1 MLAKSVADREV
12 VSAAFDAVDTAA
24 EQLAGMDFTCFSVAE
39 LLALQSRRERQ
50 ARIAAS
56 ADHRILAALQNQAT
70 AREMGGKSWPDI
82 LSLRLGISQAQAK
95 ARVQDAE
102 HLGPRHVI
110 GGEVLEPL
118 LPACAEALAAGVITL
133 EHAGHIRDVLRKSE
147 RYTTATDRAEWERT
161 LVGIAAANPPE
172 TVKDVGAE
180 MLYLLDQ
187 DGSGPD
193 LAAHQPGL
201 RLGPQD
207 ADGLH
212 RLSGHVDAEAAAYFK
227 AIESVWAAPGINNPA
242 DTEPLANPTPNP
254 LDPDEPPE
262 MDAAQR
268 QAEAA
273 ERDTRSPARRSH
285 DAFKT
290 MCRDILM
297 SKRLGQHN
305 GLPVTVVVST
315 TLAELEDGAGV
326 ARSSSGV
333 KIPIPDLIRLAAHAH
348 HYLLVFKQHTAEPL
362 YLGRTKRLASKA
374 QRLVA
379 IARDRGCTRPGCF
392 APADRCQA
400 NHAGLDW
407 SAGGETNADTI
418 VLGCGPDNRLA
429 YRSGWTTTIDPTTG
443 RAQWHPP
450 ALLDTG
456 QDRTNHHFHP
466 EELLRRSDGNV
477 GGDDP

>member
-1 MLAKSVADREV
+1 MLANAVGDRETV
-12 VSAAFDAVDTAA
+12 LAAFYALDAAA
-24 EQLAGMDFTCFSVAE
+24 EQLAGMDFTPFSVAE
-39 LLALQSRRERQ
+39 LLELQSRRERQ
-50 ARIAAS
+50 ARITAC

-82 LSLRLGISQAQAK
+82 LALRLGISQVEAK
-95 ARVQDAE
+95 ARVKDAE
-102 HLGPRHVI
+102 HLGPRFVI
-110 GGEVLEPL
+110 GGDVLEPV
-118 LPACAEALAAGVITL
+118 LPVCAEALASGAITL

-147 RYTTATDRAEWERT
+147 RHTTATDRAEWERT
-161 LVGIAAANPPE
+161 LVRIAASNPPE
-172 TVKDVGAE
+172 TVKDVGAQ
-180 MLYLLDQ
+180 MLYLLNQ
-187 DGSGPD
+187 DGSSPD

-212 RLSGHVDAEAAAYFK
+212 RMSGYVDAETAAYFK
-227 AIESVWAAPGINNPA
+227 TIESVWAAPGVNNPA
-242 DTEPLANPTPNP
+242 DTEPVANPSPNP
-254 LDPDEPPE
+254 LDSDAPPE
-262 MDAAQR
+262 MDAEQR
-268 QAEAA
+268 QVEAA
-273 ERDTRSPARRSH
+273 ERDTRTPARRSH

-290 MCRDILM
+290 VCREILM
-297 SKRLGQHN
+297 SKKLGQHN
-305 GLPVTVVVST
+305 GVPVTVVVST
-315 TLAELEDGAGV
+315 TLAELEDGTGV
-326 ARSSSGV
+326 ARTSSGV

-348 HYLLVFKQHTAEPL
+348 HYLLVFKHHTAEPL
-362 YLGRTKRLASKA
+362 YLGRAKRLASKA

-429 YRSGWTTTIDPTTG
+429 YTSGWSTRINPTTG
-443 RAQWHPP
+443 RAEWTPP
-450 ALLDTG
+450 PLLDTG

-466 EELLRRSDGNV
+466 EELLNNEDD
-477 GGDDP
+477 DDP

>member
-1 MLAKSVADREV
+1 MLANTVVDRE
-12 VSAAFDAVDTAA
+12 AALAALDALDAA
-24 EQLAGMDFTCFSVAE
+24 TEQLAGMDFTPFSVAE
-39 LLALQSRRERQ
+39 LLELQSRRERQ
-50 ARIAAS
+50 ARIAAC

-70 AREMGGKSWPDI
+70 AHEMGGKSWPDI
-82 LSLRLGISQAQAK
+82 LAVRLGISQVQAK
-95 ARVQDAE
+95 ARVKDAE
-102 HLGPRHVI
+102 HLGPRYVI
-110 GGEVLEPL
+110 GGDVLEPV
-118 LPACAEALAAGVITL
+118 LPACAGALAAGEITL
-133 EHAGHIRDVLRKSE
+133 EHAGHIRDVLRRSE

-161 LVGIAAANPPE
+161 LVRIAAANPPE
-172 TVKDVGAE
+172 TVKDVGAQ
-180 MLYLLDQ
+180 MLYLLNQ
-187 DGSGPD
+187 DGSSPD

-212 RLSGHVDAEAAAYFK
+212 RLSGHVDAETAAYFK
-227 AIESVWAAPGINNPA
+227 TIESVWGAPGINNPA

-254 LDPDEPPE
+254 LDPDAQPE
-262 MDAAQR
+262 LDAEQR

-273 ERDTRSPARRSH
+273 ERDTRSPARRTH

-290 MCRDILM
+290 LCREVLM
-297 SKRLGQHN
+297 SKKLGQHN
-305 GLPVTVVVST
+305 GLPVTVVVTT
-315 TLAELEDGAGV
+315 TLAELEAGAGV

-348 HYLLVFKQHTAEPL
+348 HYLLVFRRHTAEPL
-362 YLGRTKRLASKA
+362 YLGRAKRLASKA

-392 APADRCQA
+392 APADQCQA

-407 SAGGETNADTI
+407 TAGGETNADTI

-443 RAQWHPP
+443 RAEWHPP

-456 QDRTNHHFHP
+456 QDRINHHFHP
-466 EELLRRSDGNV
+466 EELLRPP
-477 GGDDP
+477 GGEDP